1 MDSGGAGAGE
11 CGERHWWVDHHAG
24 AMLGDDEEELAMIGQ
39 GGSADDGGGVV
50 GGGDPG
56 DGAIELISAIGE
68 RSSQQGRS
76 AMLARSG
83 QLRQA
88 DGQKGDGSTSISL
101 MIISAAGQCSSFD
114 Y

>member
-1 MDSGGAGAGE
+1 MGQVDWRAHVLAGIEAWREDFYQNDADQSHAVGNERLAGT
-11 CGERHWWVDHHAG
+11 HHIGHA
-24 AMLGDDEEELAMIGQ
+24 ELA
-39 GGSADDGGGVV
+39 VV
-50 GGGDPG
+50 
-56 DGAIELISAIGE
+56 EQRRNE
-68 RSSQQGRS
+68 RCGQQGWS
-76 AMLARSG
+76 AMLAGGG